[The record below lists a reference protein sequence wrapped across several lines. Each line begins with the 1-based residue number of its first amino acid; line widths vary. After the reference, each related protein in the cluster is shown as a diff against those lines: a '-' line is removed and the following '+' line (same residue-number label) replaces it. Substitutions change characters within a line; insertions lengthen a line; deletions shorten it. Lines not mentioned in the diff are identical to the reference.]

1 MILHAPITQEEA
13 ESMITRGPSMET
25 GWQVVTEGKRR
36 SPEGQGE
43 TGSTA
48 RHGIA
53 LSCVLRHPGAHAW
66 RATVDNCKDGVPV
79 LLVQQSFSYSIND
92 NKVTASLL
100 DDNGVSLKVS
110 DGDWI
115 VYHDSGHIVV
125 LPDITFHKLYDITR
139 FR

>member
-1 MILHAPITQEEA
+1 MILHAPKTQEEA

-25 GWQVVTEGKRR
+25 GWQVITEGKRR

-48 RHGIA
+48 RHGTA
-53 LSCVLRHPGAHAW
+53 LSCVLRHPGAYAW
-66 RATVDNCKDGVPV
+66 RATVGNCKDGAPI
-79 LLVQQSFSYSIND
+79 LLVQQSFSYNISNE
-92 NKVTASLL
+92 KVTASLL
-100 DDNGVSLKVS
+100 DNNGVPLKVS

-125 LPDITFHKLYDITR
+125 LSDITFHKLYDITR